1 MACPMGNIPFMKMKT
16 FYALIL
22 SSNLQEASYKECVFC
37 NMRMRSLK
45 LDTIKPATSVIKNF
59 VNMKCNNKRSI
70 PKGLLLTAFFLLG
83 FLCFLS
89 TTGFAQTLQPP
100 PSALNWKSSDDATNI
115 LLAQVAVLN
124 QQIPGIAEGTPFY
137 DNTVRRIAYFKAIIM
152 EISKGATVA
161 QGLELS
167 IPAAATL
174 GFEKEASYTPKI
186 LLKALHTETR
196 VMLTN

>member
-1 MACPMGNIPFMKMKT
+1 MNSNNRRRIP
-16 FYALIL
+16 
-22 SSNLQEASYKECVFC
+22 E
-37 NMRMRSLK
+37 RM
-45 LDTIKPATSVIKNF
+45 
-59 VNMKCNNKRSI
+59 
-70 PKGLLLTAFFLLG
+70 LLTAIFLLG
-83 FLCFLS
+83 FLCFS
-89 TTGFAQTLQPP
+89 NTQGYAQTLQPP
-100 PSALNWKSSDDATNI
+100 PTALNWKSSEDATNI
-115 LLAQVAVLN
+115 LLAQVTVLN
-124 QQIPGIAEGTPFY
+124 QQLPGIAEGTPLY

-174 GFEKEASYTPKI
+174 GFEKEATYTPKI